1 MTNLSKY
8 HSCDSHHT
16 KGVIVQSPI
25 TLEALHILDAI
36 DRRGSFAAAAN
47 ELDRAPSSLSYQI
60 QKLEQDLDI
69 NIFDRSGHKAL
80 FTEAGKLILERGR
93 AILQASEKLVND
105 ATLLANGWELDITV
119 AFDGIIPISN
129 FFQMVDAL
137 AEVSSTRIRLQEEIL
152 AGSWES
158 LNTGRADL
166 LVCPSLDT
174 LPQEVKAEKI
184 GKMSMIWVAATEH
197 YVHKRS
203 GEFDDSA
210 REKYRIIAIADT
222 AREQPALSIN
232 IIQKQP
238 RLTVTN
244 FTAKVEALTAGLGI
258 GTLPRQIAL
267 PLIEKGVLKQIEG
280 TEEQPMDIILAW
292 RRNTMGEAKS
302 WCIQY
307 LKKNWKLK

>member
-1 MTNLSKY
+1 M
-8 HSCDSHHT
+8 H
-16 KGVIVQSPI
+16 SPI

-69 NIFDRSGHKAL
+69 IIFDRSGHKAH

-93 AILQASEKLVND
+93 DILKASEKLVND
-105 ATLLANGWELDITV
+105 ATVLANGWELDITV
-119 AFDGIIPISN
+119 AFDGIIPVSN
-129 FFQMVDAL
+129 FFPMVDAL
-137 AEVSSTRIRLQEEIL
+137 SEVSSTRVRLQEEIL

-158 LNTGRADL
+158 LNTGRSDL
-166 LVCPSLDT
+166 LICPSLDT
-174 LPQEVKAEKI
+174 LPQEVKSEKI
-184 GKMSMIWVAATEH
+184 GKMTMLWVAAASH

-203 GEFDDSA
+203 GGDFDEAA

-222 AREQPALSIN
+222 AREQPALSMN

-244 FTAKVEALTAGLGI
+244 FTAKVDALIAGLGI
-258 GTLPRQIAL
+258 GTLPSQIAL
-267 PLIEKGVLKQIEG
+267 PLIDSGELKLIEG
-280 TEEQPMDIILAW
+280 TEPLPMDIILAW

-307 LKKNWKLK
+307 LKKKWVLK

>member
-1 MTNLSKY
+1 M
-8 HSCDSHHT
+8 
-16 KGVIVQSPI
+16 QSPI

-47 ELDRAPSSLSYQI
+47 ELERAPSSLSYQI

-69 NIFDRSGHKAL
+69 IIFDRSGHKAH
-80 FTEAGKLILERGR
+80 FTEAGKLILESGR

-129 FFQMVDAL
+129 FFPMVDAL
-137 AEVSSTRIRLQEEIL
+137 ANVSSTRVRLQEEIL

-166 LVCPSLDT
+166 LVCPALDT
-174 LPQEVKAEKI
+174 LPHDVKAEKI
-184 GKMSMIWVAATEH
+184 GKMSMVWVAAADH
-197 YVHKRS
+197 YVHKRN
-203 GEFDDSA
+203 GDFDDAA
-210 REKYRIIAIADT
+210 REKYRVIAIADT

-232 IIQKQP
+232 VMQKQP

-244 FTAKVEALTAGLGI
+244 FPAKVEALASGLGI
-258 GTLPRQIAL
+258 GTLPSQVAQSM
-267 PLIEKGVLKQIEG
+267 IEGGLLKRIEG
-280 TEEQPMDIILAW
+280 TEEQPIEIILAW
-292 RRNTMGEAKS
+292 RRNAMGEAKS
-302 WCIQY
+302 WCVQY
-307 LKKNWKLK
+307 LKQNWKLK